1 MQGQVIIFRDQLMQK
16 TMTLNSPNFPSHLY
30 IPSTFENKVK
40 ETDKSETGIH
50 RQSVKLYEVL
60 LLFSPLS
67 F

>member
-1 MQGQVIIFRDQLMQK
+1 MQK